1 MRIPYGYT
9 FSEET
14 GQIVVSQQHANTV
27 KAIYDFYLR
36 GKSLGGIADALKTQN
51 IPSPTGNPL
60 WTRAAID
67 KILSNGRYVPSIITE
82 AQFWQAQIERERRT
96 NTDDNGRKAARY
108 NSRNVLSGLLVC
120 GDCGSSYRRI
130 TRSSGEI
137 VWRCANKVENGKKA
151 ECSNMMTMSDHEIK
165 KLVCGQLNTDIF
177 DENALRSMVDTIIV
191 SKSEV
196 TLHLKN
202 SQSFRL

>member
-108 NSRNVLSGLLVC
+108 NSQNVLSGLLVC

-177 DENALRSMVDTIIV
+177 NENVVRSIVDTITV
-191 SKSEV
+191 SKSGAA
-196 TLHLKN
+196 LRLKN
-202 SQSFRL
+202 SQSFCL